1 MCRMTEV
8 PYTCRMMEVPNVSCI
23 TGLPYVLHDG
33 GTIYLAWRRCLIR
46 HVTAMSYITE
56 VPHMSYYDGDVL
68 YDGDTV
74 YVIYD
79 GWGPV
84 VIIII
89 MRLGL
94 DERRTFDVETEV
106 VELRSNGSSDWI
118 VVPQLVVV
126 SMLMPRKDPRSRG
139 GAGSLDV
146 QHQSTQ
152 TTLYQVE
159 LTTQQPHVQ
168 QRQQVN
174 NRSSVTITAFATSIC
189 SFPTETI
196 SK

>member
-1 MCRMTEV
+1 MSHDGGTLYMSYDGGAKCVMYNGVAICVAWWRYHLSCMTEV
-8 PYTCRMMEVPNVSCI
+8 PHTSC
-23 TGLPYVLHDG
+23 
-33 GTIYLAWRRCLIR
+33 
-46 HVTAMSYITE
+46 
-56 VPHMSYYDGDVL
+56 DGDVL
-68 YDGDTV
+68 YYGGAPH
-74 YVIYD
+74 VILWRRCSIRRRHRIRHIWRC
-79 GWGPV
+79 GHHHR
-84 VIIII
+84 
-89 MRLGL
+89 RLGL

-106 VELRSNGSSDWI
+106 VELRPNGSSDWI

-174 NRSSVTITAFATSIC
+174 NRSSVTIYTAFATSIC